1 MTSTADEPCTIAE
14 RYSRATES
22 SNLRAS
28 EQRGDLDYIIA
39 AGLIQ
44 NGLGASMYRLQVE
57 YDCVRADHAAAE
69 NRMRSLERMAAAER
83 GEDDSTGKTAEERSK
98 EILDAAEHDA
108 TTAHVLILA
117 QLTSLR
123 ESKNLFGE
131 FAILQAT
138 KHHFMRPDR
147 EALIIAGQVL
157 DAWLNPN
164 CKHCQG
170 RGFNGSTLKGEKPVV
185 CRPCKGSGHRRDLIG
200 KDDTQRRFAARLTL
214 ELDAVMHQV
223 QRDIRAGLRRVEDA
237 KQQIA
242 DA

>member
-1 MTSTADEPCTIAE
+1 MTSTSDGPYTIAE
-14 RYSRATES
+14 RYSSATES
-22 SNLRAS
+22 SNLRIG
-28 EQRGDLDYIIA
+28 ERRGDVDYIIA
-39 AGLIQ
+39 AGLIP
-44 NGLGASMYRLQVE
+44 NGLGAAMYRLQVE

-69 NRMRSLERMAAAER
+69 NRMRSLERMAAGER
-83 GEDDSTGKTAEERSK
+83 GEDDEKGTTAEER
-98 EILDAAEHDA
+98 AAEIMQTAEQEA
-108 TTAHVLILA
+108 TTAHLLILS

-123 ESKNLFGE
+123 EAKALLGD
-131 FAILQAT
+131 FAIVQAT
-138 KHHFMRPDR
+138 KRRFMRPDR

-170 RGFNGSTLKGEKPVV
+170 RGFNGSTLRGEKPTP

-200 KDDTQRRFAARLTL
+200 KDDAQRQFAGHLTA
-214 ELDAVMHQV
+214 ELDALMHQV
-223 QRDIRAGLRRVEDA
+223 QRDIRTGLRRVEQA